1 MKSFGNMAA
10 VSPGSPVMARAV
22 ASPLYFFIVH
32 FPPNA
37 QIDLQV
43 DSDTDCWPGQG
54 AQWEKLQPTL
64 DSEHEYVGL
73 EKWRMDEIDIKWP
86 SETALG

>member
-43 DSDTDCWPGQG
+43 DSDTDC
-54 AQWEKLQPTL
+54 
-64 DSEHEYVGL
+64 
-73 EKWRMDEIDIKWP
+73 
-86 SETALG
+86 